1 MTKIDTACIIDDDP
15 IFIFGVKRMMHLS
28 NFCENFIVFHNG
40 KVAIE
45 GIEANVSTGIEL
57 PDVILLD
64 LNMPVMDGWQ
74 FLDRFVLIPTKKR
87 VAIYIVTSS
96 IDIEDLNKAKNYEA
110 VSNYIVKPISIEKL
124 QGILVE
130 L

>member
-1 MTKIDTACIIDDDP
+1 
-15 IFIFGVKRMMHLS
+15 
-28 NFCENFIVFHNG
+28 
-40 KVAIE
+40 
-45 GIEANVSTGIEL
+45 
-57 PDVILLD
+57 
-64 LNMPVMDGWQ
+64 MDGWQ
-74 FLDRFVLIPTKKR
+74 FLDRFMLIPTKKR

-96 IDIEDLNKAKNYEA
+96 IDTEDLNKAKNHEA